1 MPARHGSRFALEA
14 GFLILLAV
22 LAGLADLRWQAIVL
36 VMGGAWLLI
45 ALLEWAFWRE
55 GPRVPPVPRGYAEWA
70 PPVTEPT
77 PPPPVIV
84 PPPPPVLPPLEDRTR
99 IIEPGELEPA
109 LLPAPMEPEAEAPEP
124 EPEPEP
130 PEPKPLEP
138 EPVEPKPLQPE
149 PLEPA
154 PAAESPEPDAES
166 AGEDAPP
173 RRPWWW
179 RRREPE
185 TEAEPVRPRHVR
197 VLPPGPEREEE

>member
-36 VMGGAWLLI
+36 VMAIAWLLI

-55 GPRVPPVPRGYAEWA
+55 APHVPPVPRGYAEWA
-70 PPVTEPT
+70 PPAAS
-77 PPPPVIV
+77 PPPPAPVTA
-84 PPPPPVLPPLEDRTR
+84 PPAAPPLLPPREDATR

-109 LLPAPMEPEAEAPEP
+109 QLPAPAETEPEGEAEALEPEPDPASEP
-124 EPEPEP
+124 EPEPT
-130 PEPKPLEP
+130 PEAQEP
-138 EPVEPKPLQPE
+138 E
-149 PLEPA
+149 
-154 PAAESPEPDAES
+154 PEPDAES
-166 AGEDAPP
+166 SGEDDAPP

-185 TEAEPVRPRHVR
+185 AEAEPARPRHVR

>member
-70 PPVTEPT
+70 PPVTEP
-77 PPPPVIV
+77 PPPVPVIAA
-84 PPPPPVLPPLEDRTR
+84 PPPPPVLPPREDETR
-99 IIEPGELEPA
+99 IIEPGEVEPA
-109 LLPAPMEPEAEAPEP
+109 LLPAPLEPEPEAEVPEP
-124 EPEPEP
+124 EPEAEVP
-130 PEPKPLEP
+130 EP
-138 EPVEPKPLQPE
+138 EPESQPE
-149 PLEPA
+149 PLEPE
-154 PAAESPEPDAES
+154 PAAESPEPNAASSGD
-166 AGEDAPP
+166 DAPP

-185 TEAEPVRPRHVR
+185 TEGEPVPPRHVR

>member
-36 VMGGAWLLI
+36 VMAIAWLLI

-70 PPVTEPT
+70 PPPA
-77 PPPPVIV
+77 PPPPVIA
-84 PPPPPVLPPLEDRTR
+84 PPAAPPLLPPREDATR

-109 LLPAPMEPEAEAPEP
+109 HLPMPVETEPAPEAEAPEP
-124 EPEPEP
+124 DPEPEAEPEAEPEPEREPEPEP
-130 PEPKPLEP
+130 EPHEP
-138 EPVEPKPLQPE
+138 E
-149 PLEPA
+149 A
-154 PAAESPEPDAES
+154 EPDAES
-166 AGEDAPP
+166 SGEEAPP

-185 TEAEPVRPRHVR
+185 AGAEAEPVRPRHVR

>member
-36 VMGGAWLLI
+36 VMGLAWLLI

-55 GPRVPPVPRGYAEWA
+55 GPRLPPVPRGYAEWA
-70 PPVTEPT
+70 PPVTEPPPPAPVIAS
-77 PPPPVIV
+77 PPPPL
-84 PPPPPVLPPLEDRTR
+84 LPPREDATR

-109 LLPAPMEPEAEAPEP
+109 QLPAPVEPEPEAEAPEP
-124 EPEPEP
+124 EPET
-130 PEPKPLEP
+130 EP
-138 EPVEPKPLQPE
+138 EPEPE
-149 PLEPA
+149 PAREP
-154 PAAESPEPDAES
+154 ESGPDAES
-166 AGEDAPP
+166 SGEDTPP

-197 VLPPGPEREEE
+197 VLPPAPEREEE